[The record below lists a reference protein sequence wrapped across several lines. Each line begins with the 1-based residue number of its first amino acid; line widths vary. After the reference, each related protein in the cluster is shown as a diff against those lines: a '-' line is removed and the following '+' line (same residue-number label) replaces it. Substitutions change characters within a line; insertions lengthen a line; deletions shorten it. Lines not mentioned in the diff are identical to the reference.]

1 MDNKRNYKK
10 LMTQKNI
17 EIPLSFKNNFF
28 NYDENHSF
36 NYGNHN
42 KILPTN
48 LSPPKDTKN
57 LSYYGYD
64 NYNNNNSIINKGNYL
79 YDDEVIYP
87 ASEIEYNTFPDN
99 KKISNKNNNNYK
111 IDNKQEHK
119 IIYNYQTLN
128 NNNFIKKPAI
138 DQHLFKQFML
148 IRQYEKNERIK
159 ELENEK
165 EILRN
170 KNRKLSQNLSSLNEA
185 KQMLNKEKELFQ
197 KEKNKIIDALRQN
210 EEHLLKLENNI
221 QNNFLP
227 KKQELKDLM
236 LQVKE
241 EEQKFYNEKVKMND
255 DYNNKFNELE
265 NNYKNK
271 ERIIEENNNINIDK
285 IRKENE
291 LIRQKENEINNLKNQ
306 YLYMKNNLDIK
317 ENELN
322 NKEIELQNKENNLN
336 NKYGQLK
343 EKERQ
348 LSDEKNNILGNIQN
362 DENDLNQLSME
373 LKDKQ
378 KKLKDKEYQLI
389 YVEKSLKEKENEIKN
404 REDNIINRQNLL
416 NNRLYEQV
424 SEINSKEN
432 ELNEK
437 LSELNDKEMELKKLK
452 NEIETKRNKID
463 ELNNQYNNILENI
476 EKIKNENSNYNND
489 INNSRSNNI
498 NNNEIFDE
506 HQNDVRPSIS
516 VKKIQKKPKE
526 SKFYQS
532 QNNNLM
538 NNNMELLDSKI
549 RHNPMNNQNN
559 NFMSNNTEL
568 LENKIRHYPMNN
580 QNSDIQDNDS
590 NRDNFGEDFMNN
602 NIKQQNQFPDKR
614 NQNFDNNNINNKN
627 NDEDEYYD
635 FENYEDNQ
643 SNSQQIK
650 DENNN
655 DIYGNPNNND
665 NFNNDNNQLKY
676 NFPNDENI
684 QGNEDNFNNN
694 FNNMPNDNFSQKPLQ
709 NSKNTN
715 LSKMGSKNLKGNI
728 YKSVDT
734 MKYNNAEDTGEN
746 DFYNI
751 NGEDLDVKD
760 NQNSN
765 IMNINQKDSN
775 SKGFN
780 LDDIKEELFI
790 EQYNPSLGLTK
801 IDNPKYMNAILQCI
815 AHIPEITESIINLH
829 INPNYKNIYHNLVLS
844 KAYRE
849 FLINIF
855 LPEKA
860 LNLIKMPYKP
870 KNFLNIFSNL
880 NENFQNDNNYKEF
893 IKYLLTKLHEELN
906 IHLNDKKSDLYKST
920 FSNKNIDIKNENDT
934 LIDFLQNFTDKNNS
948 VIVKNIYGI
957 IKDTLYCHK
966 CQNSFFSYHC
976 YSYFYFNLS
985 KIIENKQAK
994 YNNANITLDLYDCL
1008 DYYQKAET
1016 LLGDRALFCPICNEQ
1031 NESTCLKSIY
1041 STKNI
1046 IIFIL
1051 DNIKGDNLIQNY
1063 FDYNEIINLR
1073 DYVQIKKDEKKSKE
1087 KFFLSGVV
1095 NFVEDNYGNETFFAF
1110 CRIGKN
1116 NDWYC
1121 YDNENVYPVTFQEI
1135 KNNGFPVVLIY
1146 HKLVKK

>member
-1 MDNKRNYKK
+1 MDNKKNYKK

-42 KILPTN
+42 KLLPTN

-57 LSYYGYD
+57 LSYYGYG
-64 NYNNNNSIINKGNYL
+64 NSNNSNIINKGNYS
-79 YDDEVIYP
+79 YDDEIIYP
-87 ASEIEYNTFPDN
+87 ASEVEYNTFPDTKN
-99 KKISNKNNNNYK
+99 INSNKNNNYYK
-111 IDNKQEHK
+111 IDNKQEHQ
-119 IIYNYQTLN
+119 INYQTLKN
-128 NNNFIKKPAI
+128 YTIINKPPI

-159 ELENEK
+159 ALENEK
-165 EILRN
+165 EILR
-170 KNRKLSQNLSSLNEA
+170 KENRKLSQNLPSLNEA

-197 KEKNKIIDALRQN
+197 KEKNKIIDTLRQN

-241 EEQKFYNEKVKMND
+241 EEQIFYNEKVRMND

-271 ERIIEENNNINIDK
+271 ERMIEENNNINIDK
-285 IRKENE
+285 LRKENE

-306 YLYMKNNLDIK
+306 YLYMKNNLDMK

-322 NKEIELQNKENNLN
+322 NKEIELKNKENNLN
-336 NKYGQLK
+336 NKYGQLIEK
-343 EKERQ
+343 EKY
-348 LSDEKNNILGNIQN
+348 LSNEKNNILGNIQN
-362 DENDLNQLSME
+362 DENDLNQLSLE

-378 KKLKDKEYQLI
+378 RKLKDKEYQLI

-404 REDNIINRQNLL
+404 REDNIINRQNML
-416 NNRLYEQV
+416 NNKLYEQV

-432 ELNEK
+432 ELNDK

-452 NEIETKRNKID
+452 NEIETKRNQID

-476 EKIKNENSNYNND
+476 NLEKTKNDNSNYNND
-489 INNSRSNNI
+489 INNNNFNI
-498 NNNEIFDE
+498 LNEP
-506 HQNDVRPSIS
+506 QNETRPSIS

-538 NNNMELLDSKI
+538 NNNNNIELLDSKI
-549 RHNPMNNQNN
+549 RHNNPMGSQNNNFMGNNNLELLDNKIRNNPMNNQNA
-559 NFMSNNTEL
+559 
-568 LENKIRHYPMNN
+568 
-580 QNSDIQDNDS
+580 DIQDNDS
-590 NRDNFGEDFMNN
+590 YPENFGEDFMNN
-602 NIKQQNQFPDKR
+602 NTEPQNQFFDNG
-614 NQNFDNNNINNKN
+614 NQNFNNNNINNKN
-627 NDEDEYYD
+627 NNEDEYYD
-635 FENYEDNQ
+635 FDNYVDNQ

-655 DIYGNPNNND
+655 DIYNSNPNNND
-665 NFNNDNNQLKY
+665 NFNNDNFNNDNNQLNY
-676 NFPNDENI
+676 FPNDENTP
-684 QGNEDNFNNN
+684 GNGDNFD
-694 FNNMPNDNFSQKPLQ
+694 NMPNDNNISQKPLQ

-715 LSKMGSKNLKGNI
+715 LSKMGNKNVLKSI
-728 YKSVDT
+728 YTSVDT
-734 MKYNNAEDTGEN
+734 MKYNNVEDTSKN
-746 DFYNI
+746 DLYNL
-751 NGEDLDVKD
+751 NGEDFDIKES
-760 NQNSN
+760 QNSN
-765 IMNINQKDSN
+765 KKESN

-801 IDNPKYMNAILQCI
+801 IENPKYMNAILQCI
-815 AHIPEITESIINLH
+815 AHIPEVTDTIINLH
-829 INPNYKNIYHNLVLS
+829 INPNYKNVYHNLVLS
-844 KAYRE
+844 NAYRE
-849 FLINIF
+849 FLINVF

-870 KNFLNIFSNL
+870 KNFLNTFSNL
-880 NENFQNDNNYKEF
+880 NKNFQNDNNYKEF

-906 IHLNDKKSDLYKST
+906 INLNDKKSDLYKST

-966 CQNSFFSYHC
+966 CQNSFYNYHC
-976 YSYFYFNLS
+976 YSYFYFNLA
-985 KIIENKQAK
+985 KIVENKQAK

-1016 LLGDRALFCPICNEQ
+1016 LLGDKALYCPICNEH
-1031 NESTCLKSIY
+1031 NESTSLKCIY

-1046 IIFIL
+1046 LIFIF

-1087 KFFLSGVV
+1087 KFYLSGVV
-1095 NFVEDNYGNETFFAF
+1095 NFVEDNYGNEAFFAF
-1110 CRIGKN
+1110 CKMGKN
-1116 NDWYC
+1116 HDWFC

-1146 HKLVKK
+1146 HKLIKK